1 MHNAY
6 EQQPAATLATLPQE
20 FCHRQLR
27 LRIVTW
33 LPLLPRL
40 PLRLRLC
47 HCLPGRL
54 PHANALRAAWKSISL
69 RMLQICGSPRCLAD
83 LAVIWKFRN
92 AFFDSLATR
101 YSRLARYL
109 MRREARGVT
118 DAFLWRPQNVSSF
131 SLTAFCT
138 YKSDKHRHT
147 QRQADRNRNGHTCVN
162 ISRLFIYPVDGVREN
177 RREFTMCFNGHTLYR
192 KCWNCLLG
200 IYVFKAPHDSLL
212 APVHSVSC
220 LTLSRPFFFN

>member
-6 EQQPAATLATLPQE
+6 ERHPAATLATLPQE

-33 LPLLPRL
+33 LPLLSRL
-40 PLRLRLC
+40 PLRLC

-92 AFFDSLATR
+92 AFFDRLATR
-101 YSRLARYL
+101 YSRLAQYL

-118 DAFLWRPQNVSSF
+118 DASLWRPQNVSSF

-138 YKSDKHRHT
+138 YKTDTHTYRQTKRDTHR
-147 QRQADRNRNGHTCVN
+147 NTCVN
-162 ISRLFIYPVDGVREN
+162 ISRLFVYPVDCEGEC
-177 RREFTMCFNGHTLYR
+177 RREFTVCFCESTLCTESRYY
-192 KCWNCLLG
+192 LLS
-200 IYVFKAPHDSLL
+200 ICVFKTPYHSLFP
-212 APVHSVSC
+212 PVCSFS
-220 LTLSRPFFFN
+220 FFTFS